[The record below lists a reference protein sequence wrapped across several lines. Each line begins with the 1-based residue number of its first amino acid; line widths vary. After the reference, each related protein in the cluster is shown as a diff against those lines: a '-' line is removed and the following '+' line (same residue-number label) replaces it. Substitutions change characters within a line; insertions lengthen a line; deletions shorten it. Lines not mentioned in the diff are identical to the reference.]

1 MPLKHAKLLYPVSE
15 HTTIV
20 NNYNNIIIAINEVF
34 AHTTGLRMPV
44 EEAQGTDS
52 KFSSTMSDGDF
63 FKWLRSKGINEKDCN
78 TLLGMYSCI
87 VACKSTR
94 LA

>member
-1 MPLKHAKLLYPVSE
+1 MFTHA
-15 HTTIV
+15 
-20 NNYNNIIIAINEVF
+20 
-34 AHTTGLRMPV
+34 TGLRVPV
-44 EEAQGTDS
+44 EEAQGTGS

-78 TLLGMYSCI
+78 TLLGMYMYSCI